1 MIELYDIFKKSN
13 GVAIDS
19 RSLIPNQ
26 LFIAL
31 KGENFDGN
39 KFVEQAIE
47 SGALHIISSD
57 SIWSDNDKVTVV
69 DDCLATLQ
77 QLSTYH
83 RTQLSIPV
91 VGITGSN
98 GKTTTKEL
106 MIAVLQTEYNV
117 KGTKGNLNNHI
128 GVPLT
133 LLSFDSETEIGI
145 VEMGANHQ
153 KEIEFLCSLALPDYG
168 LITNYGKAHLEG
180 FGGIDGVIKGKSEM
194 YEHLYKSNKTAVV
207 ARWDDKQIEKSK
219 KVERILTIEN
229 ETLNGINPYVNC
241 TIDSTKINTQ
251 ITGIYNYNNILFA
264 ATIGKIFKVSMENIR
279 KGLESYL
286 PSNNRSQ
293 IINYGRSIVILDA
306 YNANPSS
313 MEAAL
318 KNLADQDCKNK
329 IAILGDMFEVGKESQ
344 FEHQL
349 IADLA
354 MRLGLHRVILIG
366 THFNQVTTSAMKFKD
381 VKDFGNN
388 YVMKMEDDCMF
399 LIKGS
404 RGMKLERILELIN

>member
-1 MIELYDIFKKSN
+1 MKELYAIFKKSM
-13 GVAIDS
+13 GVAIDT
-19 RSLIPNQ
+19 RALKHDE

-39 KFVEQAIE
+39 KFVGQAIE
-47 SGALHIISSD
+47 NGALHVISSD
-57 SIWSDNDKVTVV
+57 SIWLGNDRVTVV
-69 DDCLATLQ
+69 DDCLTTLQ
-77 QLSTYH
+77 QLATYH
-83 RTQLSIPV
+83 RKQLSIPIV
-91 VGITGSN
+91 AITGSN

-106 MIAVLQTEYNV
+106 IIAVLQTEFNV
-117 KGTKGNLNNHI
+117 KGTRGNLNNHI

-180 FGGIDGVIKGKSEM
+180 FGGIEGVIKGKSEM
-194 YEHLYKSNKTAVV
+194 YEHLSKTNKTAIV
-207 ARWDDKQIEKSK
+207 ARWDDKQMEKSK
-219 KVERILTIEN
+219 HVDRIFTIEN
-229 ETLNGINPYVNC
+229 EVMNGMNPFVTC
-241 TIDSTKINTQ
+241 TIDNIQINTQ
-251 ITGIYNYNNILFA
+251 ITGVYNYNNILFA
-264 ATIGKIFKVSMENIR
+264 ATIGRLFKVSMENIQ
-279 KGLESYL
+279 KGIESYL

-293 IINYGRSIVILDA
+293 IINYGKSVVILDA

-318 KNLADQDCKNK
+318 KNLNDQNHKNR
-329 IAILGDMFEVGKESQ
+329 IAILGDMFEVGKETIH
-344 FEHQL
+344 EHQI

-354 MRLGLHRVILIG
+354 TSLNLQQVILIG
-366 THFNQVTTSAMKFKD
+366 SHFNQVTTSAIKFKD
-381 VKDFGNN
+381 VEDFSTN
-388 YVMKMEDDCMF
+388 YNMNLDEGIMY